1 VDPRTGDLV
10 TRLVVAGEGVW
21 TVDLDNGTLVFTAE
35 PGFTGVTS
43 PVTYYVE
50 DVEGRSTTAEARVE
64 IVGAAGS
71 PPRPPGTAPS
81 GPSTGPLASTGASV
95 ALAGGLGALAVILG
109 VVLVRTSR
117 RRRADATP
125 G

>member
-1 VDPRTGDLV
+1 ELV

-21 TVDLDNGTLVFTAE
+21 TVDLENGTLVFTPE

-71 PPRPPGTAPS
+71 PPRPPGGAPTAPTR
-81 GPSTGPLASTGASV
+81 PSTGPLASTGASV
-95 ALAGGLGALAVILG
+95 AFVGALGAGTVILG
-109 VVLVRTSR
+109 MVLVRASR
-117 RRRADATP
+117 RRRDDEAT